1 MKRQRAP
8 RGQGSI
14 TSYGDGKFKG
24 IITIGYKLD
33 PVTKKN
39 KRLTKTFTGKTR
51 KEVQAKITEYQYKVN
66 AGKINP
72 LAAPL
77 TFKQYSERWL
87 MMKKTTLKPQ
97 TYRNYESNMQCLDF
111 GNKVMKDITVSDVN
125 TLLLTLLQTLSPA
138 TVRGRHALLKSVF
151 EGARK
156 EKLIIENPVEDSM
169 RIKAQV
175 DHTVTEMHVLTKE
188 ESTNVLLKAKEMKA
202 PIWFY
207 PLIRTALET
216 GMRKGELRA
225 LQYKALGKDTIY
237 IKASVED
244 SAGKGATLTTPKTRA
259 SVRRI
264 HVSTS
269 LIEILQALPHKDE
282 NSFVFHTKNE
292 TLIANSDIQYYF
304 NALKKLSNIDKPL
317 HFHDLRHTHA
327 TLLIMAGVNTK
338 TVSTRLGHASVS
350 ITLNRYTHALPQQ
363 DKEASETICS
373 MLLSD
378 TTMKDNQQ

>member
-14 TSYGDGKFKG
+14 TPYGDGKFKG

-77 TFKQYSERWL
+77 
-87 MMKKTTLKPQ
+87 TLKPQ

-225 LQYKALGKDTIY
+225 LQYKSLTKDTIY

-264 HVSTS
+264 HVSTA

-282 NSFVFHTKNE
+282 NSFVFHTKKE
-292 TLIANSDIQYYF
+292 TLIGNSDIQYYF
-304 NALKKLSNIDKPL
+304 NALKKASSIDKPL

-327 TLLIMAGVNTK
+327 TLLIMAGVNIK

-363 DKEASETICS
+363 DKEASEMICS

-378 TTMKDNQQ
+378 TTMKDKQG

>member
-1 MKRQRAP
+1 MRQRAP

-14 TSYGDGKFKG
+14 TPYGDGKFKG
-24 IITIGYKLD
+24 IITIGYQLD

-87 MMKKTTLKPQ
+87 MMKKVTLKPQ
-97 TYRNYESNMQCLDF
+97 TYRTYEVGIQCLDL
-111 GNKVMKDITVSDVN
+111 GDKALKDITVTDIN
-125 TLLLTLLQTLSPA
+125 TLLLTLLQTLSPS
-138 TVRGRHALLKSVF
+138 TVRSRHALLRSIF

-169 RIKAQV
+169 QIKASV
-175 DHTVTEMHVLTKE
+175 DHTVTETHVLTKE
-188 ESTNVLLKAKEMKA
+188 ESTNFLLKAKEMKA

-225 LQYKALGKDTIY
+225 LQYKALTKDTIY
-237 IKASVED
+237 IKASAETVT
-244 SAGKGATLTTPKTRA
+244 GKGTTITTPKTR
-259 SVRRI
+259 SSIRRI
-264 HVSTS
+264 HVSTD
-269 LIEILQALPHKDE
+269 LMALLQSLPHKDE
-282 NSFVFHTKNE
+282 NSFVFHTKKE
-292 TLIANSDIQYYF
+292 TLICNSDIQHYF
-304 NALKKLSNIDKPL
+304 TVLKKKSNIDKPL

-327 TLLIMAGVNTK
+327 TLLIMAGVNIK

-363 DKEASETICS
+363 DKEASEMICS

-378 TTMKDNQQ
+378 TTMKDKQG

>member
-244 SAGKGATLTTPKTRA
+244 NAGKGATLTTPKTRA

-304 NALKKLSNIDKPL
+304 NALKKASNIDKPL

-327 TLLIMAGVNTK
+327 TLLIMAGVNIK

-363 DKEASETICS
+363 DKEASEMICS

-378 TTMKDNQQ
+378 TTMKDNQ

>member
-1 MKRQRAP
+1 M
-8 RGQGSI
+8 
-14 TSYGDGKFKG
+14 
-24 IITIGYKLD
+24 
-33 PVTKKN
+33 TKKN

-138 TVRGRHALLKSVF
+138 TVRGRHTLLKSIF

-282 NSFVFHTKNE
+282 NSFVFHTKKE
-292 TLIANSDIQYYF
+292 TLIGNSDIQYYF
-304 NALKKLSNIDKPL
+304 NALKKVSSIDKPL

-327 TLLIMAGVNTK
+327 TLLIMAGVNIK

-363 DKEASETICS
+363 DKEASEMICS

-378 TTMKDNQQ
+378 TTMKDNQ

>member
-244 SAGKGATLTTPKTRA
+244 NAGKGATLTTPKTRA

-304 NALKKLSNIDKPL
+304 NALKKVSSIDKPL

-327 TLLIMAGVNTK
+327 TLLIMAGVNIK

>member
-111 GNKVMKDITVSDVN
+111 GNKVMKDITVSDIN

-216 GMRKGELRA
+216 GMRKGEMRA

-282 NSFVFHTKNE
+282 NSFVFHTKKE
-292 TLIANSDIQYYF
+292 TLIGNSDIQYYF
-304 NALKKLSNIDKPL
+304 NALKKVSNIDKPL

-327 TLLIMAGVNTK
+327 TLLIMAGVNIK

-363 DKEASETICS
+363 DKEASEMICS

>member
-282 NSFVFHTKNE
+282 NSFVFHTKKE
-292 TLIANSDIQYYF
+292 TLIGNSDIQYYF
-304 NALKKLSNIDKPL
+304 NALKKVSNIDKPL

-327 TLLIMAGVNTK
+327 TLLIMAGVNIK

-363 DKEASETICS
+363 DKEASEMICS

-378 TTMKDNQQ
+378 TTMKDNQ

>member
-304 NALKKLSNIDKPL
+304 NALKKKSNIDKPL

-327 TLLIMAGVNTK
+327 TLLIMAGVNIK

-363 DKEASETICS
+363 DKEASEMICS

-378 TTMKDNQQ
+378 TTMKDNQ

>member
-87 MMKKTTLKPQ
+87 MMKKATLKPQ
-97 TYRNYESNMQCLDF
+97 TYINYESNMQCLDF
-111 GNKVMKDITVSDVN
+111 GNKAMKDITVSDVN

-304 NALKKLSNIDKPL
+304 NALKKVSNIDKPL

-327 TLLIMAGVNTK
+327 TLLIMAGVNIK

>member
-24 IITIGYKLD
+24 IITIGYQLD

-169 RIKAQV
+169 RIKEQV

-244 SAGKGATLTTPKTRA
+244 SAGKGASLTTPKTRA
-259 SVRRI
+259 SVRSI

-304 NALKKLSNIDKPL
+304 NALKKVSNIDKPL

-327 TLLIMAGVNTK
+327 TLLIMAGVNIK
-338 TVSTRLGHASVS
+338 TVSTRLGHASVA

-363 DKEASETICS
+363 DKEASEMICS

>member
-188 ESTNVLLKAKEMKA
+188 ESTNVLLKTKEMKA

-304 NALKKLSNIDKPL
+304 NALKKVSNIDKPL

-327 TLLIMAGVNTK
+327 TLLIMAGVNIK

-363 DKEASETICS
+363 DKEASEMICS

-378 TTMKDNQQ
+378 TTMKDNQ

>member
-1 MKRQRAP
+1 MKRQREP
-8 RGQGSI
+8 RWQGCI
-14 TSYGDGKFKG
+14 TRYGDGKFKG
-24 IITIGYKLD
+24 IITIGYQLD
-33 PVTKKN
+33 PITKKN

-138 TVRGRHALLKSVF
+138 TVRGRHALLRSIF

-244 SAGKGATLTTPKTRA
+244 SAGKGASLTTPKTRA

-292 TLIANSDIQYYF
+292 TLIANSDIQ
-304 NALKKLSNIDKPL
+304 
-317 HFHDLRHTHA
+317 
-327 TLLIMAGVNTK
+327 
-338 TVSTRLGHASVS
+338 
-350 ITLNRYTHALPQQ
+350 
-363 DKEASETICS
+363 
-373 MLLSD
+373 
-378 TTMKDNQQ
+378 

>member
-14 TSYGDGKFKG
+14 TPYGDGKFKG

-33 PVTKKN
+33 PVTKKKN

-138 TVRGRHALLKSVF
+138 TVRLRHALLKSIF

-304 NALKKLSNIDKPL
+304 NALKKKSNIDKPL

-327 TLLIMAGVNTK
+327 TLLIMAGVNIK

-363 DKEASETICS
+363 DKEASEMICG

-378 TTMKDNQQ
+378 TTMKDNQ

>member
-14 TSYGDGKFKG
+14 TPYGDEKFKG

-138 TVRGRHALLKSVF
+138 TVRGRHALLRSIF

-244 SAGKGATLTTPKTRA
+244 SAGKGASLTTPKTRA

-304 NALKKLSNIDKPL
+304 NALKKVSNIDKPL

-327 TLLIMAGVNTK
+327 TLLIMAGVNIK
-338 TVSTRLGHASVS
+338 TVSTRLGHASVA

-363 DKEASETICS
+363 DKEASEMICS

>member
-1 MKRQRAP
+1 MRQRAP

-14 TSYGDGKFKG
+14 TPYVDGKFKG

-87 MMKKTTLKPQ
+87 MMKKVTLKPQ
-97 TYRNYESNMQCLDF
+97 TYRTYEVGIQCLDL
-111 GNKVMKDITVSDVN
+111 GDKALKDITVTDIN
-125 TLLLTLLQTLSPA
+125 TLLLTLLQTLSPS
-138 TVRGRHALLKSVF
+138 TVRSRHALLRSIF

-169 RIKAQV
+169 QIKASV
-175 DHTVTEMHVLTKE
+175 DHTVTETHVLTKE
-188 ESTNVLLKAKEMKA
+188 ESTNFLLKAKEMKA

-225 LQYKALGKDTIY
+225 LQYKSLTKDTIY
-237 IKASVED
+237 IKASAETVT
-244 SAGKGATLTTPKTRA
+244 GKGTTITTPKTR
-259 SVRRI
+259 SSIRRI
-264 HVSTS
+264 HVSTDLMALLKS
-269 LIEILQALPHKDE
+269 LPHKDE
-282 NSFVFHTKNE
+282 NSFVFHTKKE
-292 TLIANSDIQYYF
+292 TLICNSDIQHYF
-304 NALKKLSNIDKPL
+304 TVLKKKSNIDKPL

-327 TLLIMAGVNTK
+327 TLLIMAGVNIK

-363 DKEASETICS
+363 DKEASEMICS

-378 TTMKDNQQ
+378 TTMKDKQG

>member
-304 NALKKLSNIDKPL
+304 NALKKASNIDKPL

-327 TLLIMAGVNTK
+327 TLLIMAGVNIK

-363 DKEASETICS
+363 DKEASEMICS

-378 TTMKDNQQ
+378 TTMKDNQ

>member
-14 TSYGDGKFKG
+14 TSYRDGKFKG

-87 MMKKTTLKPQ
+87 IMKKTTLKPQ

-169 RIKAQV
+169 RIKEQV

-237 IKASVED
+237 IKAGVED

-282 NSFVFHTKNE
+282 NSFVFHTKKE
-292 TLIANSDIQYYF
+292 TLIGNSDIQYYF
-304 NALKKLSNIDKPL
+304 NALKKVSNIDKPL

-327 TLLIMAGVNTK
+327 TLLIMAGVNIK

-363 DKEASETICS
+363 DKEASEMICS

>member
-304 NALKKLSNIDKPL
+304 NALKKTSNIDKPL

-327 TLLIMAGVNTK
+327 TLLIMAGVNIK

-363 DKEASETICS
+363 DKEASEMICS

>member
-33 PVTKKN
+33 PGTKKN

-244 SAGKGATLTTPKTRA
+244 SAGKGASLTTPKTRA

-269 LIEILQALPHKDE
+269 LIEILQTLPHKDE

-304 NALKKLSNIDKPL
+304 NALKKVSNIDKPL

-327 TLLIMAGVNTK
+327 TLLIMAGVNIK
-338 TVSTRLGHASVS
+338 TVSTRLGHASVA

-363 DKEASETICS
+363 DKEASEMICS

-378 TTMKDNQQ
+378 TTMKNNQQ

>member
-24 IITIGYKLD
+24 IITIGYQLD
-33 PVTKKN
+33 PITKKN

-138 TVRGRHALLKSVF
+138 TVRGRHALLRSIF

-175 DHTVTEMHVLTKE
+175 DHTATEMHVLTKE

-244 SAGKGATLTTPKTRA
+244 SAGKGASLTTPKTRT

-292 TLIANSDIQYYF
+292 TVICNSDIQYYF
-304 NALKKLSNIDKPL
+304 NALKKVSNIDKPL

-327 TLLIMAGVNTK
+327 TLLIMAGVNIK

-363 DKEASETICS
+363 DKEASEMICS